1 MRPNVIN
8 IHHTFVVVVVVV
20 LNYETLT
27 VEMAQKRCY
36 TKCFS
41 RPIKVKDVRCAVC

>member
-1 MRPNVIN
+1 MLL
-8 IHHTFVVVVVVV
+8 TFTMLFFVVV